1 MLRRKNVREHGTI
14 VHVQAFTLIE
24 LLVVIAIIA
33 ILAAMLLPALSKAKQ
48 RAQGINCVS
57 NLKQLALGWT
67 MYANDNNDRMV
78 NNWRGAQNAWINGI
92 TGDVS
97 TLTGSTNQL
106 AVQSG
111 YLFQYNPNVGIY
123 QCPSAITGGTVGNT
137 TLPRLAR
144 NYSIEGRM
152 AGNQPQILGTQF
164 PEYTKL
170 SQIHDPSPTEAIVFV
185 DESINT
191 IDDGYFATL
200 AVTTEWK
207 NSPTSRHGRGGTFSF
222 ADGHSE
228 RWGWKTLNRENGLDA
243 PTLFYGNT
251 TADLIRMQ
259 NAIFRQ

>member
-1 MLRRKNVREHGTI
+1 MLHRNNFRARGVR
-14 VHVQAFTLIE
+14 VKVQGFTLIE

-57 NLKQLALGWT
+57 NLKQMALGWT
-67 MYANDNNDRMV
+67 MYAGDNNDYMV
-78 NNWRGAQNAWINGI
+78 NNWRGATNAWINGI

-97 TLTGSTNQL
+97 TTLGSTNQD
-106 AVQSG
+106 AIRSG
-111 YLFQYNPNVGIY
+111 NLYQYNPNVGIY
-123 QCPSAITGGTVGNT
+123 QCPSAIKGGTVGNT

-144 NYSIEGRM
+144 NYSIQGRM
-152 AGNQPQILGTQF
+152 RGNQPQILGTQF
-164 PEYTKL
+164 PEYAKI
-170 SQIHDPSPTEAIVFV
+170 SQIYNPSPTEAIVFV

-200 AVTTEWK
+200 AVTSEWK
-207 NSPTSRHGRGGTFSF
+207 NSPTSRHGKGGVFSF

-228 RWGWKTLNRENGLDA
+228 RWGWKTLNQENALDT
-243 PTLFYGNT
+243 PTLFFGNT
-251 TADLIRMQ
+251 TADLARLQ

>member
-1 MLRRKNVREHGTI
+1 MLRRKNV
-14 VHVQAFTLIE
+14 HVRGIIFNLHAFTLIE

-67 MYANDNNDRMV
+67 MYAGDNNDNMV
-78 NNWRGAQNAWINGI
+78 NNWRGATNAWINGF

-97 TLTGSTNQL
+97 TTLGSTNQD
-106 AVQSG
+106 AIRSG
-111 YLFQYNPNVGIY
+111 YLYQYNPNVEIY
-123 QCPSAITGGTVGNT
+123 KCPGANIGGTVGNT
-137 TLPRLAR
+137 TLPKLAR
-144 NYSIEGRM
+144 NYSIQGRM
-152 AGNQPQILGTQF
+152 GGNQPQVLGAQF
-164 PEYTKL
+164 REYTKL
-170 SQIHDPSPTEAIVFV
+170 NQIHDPSPTEAIVFV

-200 AVTTEWK
+200 AVISEWK
-207 NSPTSRHGRGGTFSF
+207 NSPTSRHSKGGVFSF

-228 RWGWKTLNRENGLDA
+228 RWGWKTLNQENALDT
-243 PTLFYGNT
+243 PTLFFGNT
-251 TADLIRMQ
+251 TADLARLQ

>member
-1 MLRRKNVREHGTI
+1 MICKKVRFYGRVIH
-14 VHVQAFTLIE
+14 AFTLIE

-67 MYANDNNDRMV
+67 MYASDNNDNMV
-78 NNWRGAQNAWINGI
+78 NNWRGSTNAWINGI

-97 TLTGSTNQL
+97 TSTGSTNQG

-111 YLFQYNPNVGIY
+111 FLFQYNPNNRIY
-123 QCPSAITGGTVGNT
+123 QCPSAITGGTLGNT
-137 TLPRLAR
+137 TLSRLAR
-144 NYSIEGRM
+144 NYSIQGRM
-152 AGNQPQILGTQF
+152 GGNQPQVLGTQF
-164 PEYTKL
+164 PEFTKL
-170 SQIHDPSPTEAIVFV
+170 NQIHNPSPTEAIVFV

-191 IDDGYFATL
+191 IDDGYFATVL
-200 AVTTEWK
+200 LTTVWK
-207 NSPTSRHGRGGTFSF
+207 NSPTSRHGKGGTFSF

-228 RWGWKTLNRENGLDA
+228 RWGWKTLNRENGLDT
-243 PTLFYGNT
+243 PTLFHGNT
-251 TADLIRMQ
+251 TADLTRMQ